1 MVIYGLSSRFYCS
14 CTLVGV
20 SYDSKVLGQVLNN
33 FRIGNDKIRSGS
45 ITHSR

>member
-20 SYDSKVLGQVLNN
+20 SYDSKVLGQVLIW
-33 FRIGNDKIRSGS
+33 RP
-45 ITHSR
+45 HPEQ